1 LDVVDNYKNYL
12 KESKKQRDYVLKNF
26 TFDKMS
32 QLFVQYIDQALDKVP
47 KEVKL
52 NLPKLK
58 KVNTDN
64 TPKLNLPK
72 LKKVTNEA

>member
-1 LDVVDNYKNYL
+1 
-12 KESKKQRDYVLKNF
+12 
-26 TFDKMS
+26 MS